1 MITANLIQETEA
13 RFAQRQPIRL
23 EHESKIRAG
32 AILEA
37 DAPERV
43 KARMQ
48 HLARQVIETEGVG
61 VGAPGPAATTV
72 AVLER
77 IIEKNDLMSVRYLEL
92 GLRAARTVGR
102 VHVRT
107 PEGGAFGTGFLV
119 SPRLLMTNNHVL
131 ENSGIAGASQVEFN
145 FQEGPDGKLLSSI
158 FVKLDP
164 AAFFVTDKALD
175 FSLVALTGDLRSIAR
190 FGWNGLSS
198 AEGKVIVGE
207 YVSIIQHPSGERKQL
222 AMRENQIVDVLDS
235 FLHYRTDTSPGSSG
249 SPVFNDQ
256 WEIVALHHSG
266 VPKKDAQGRLL
277 TKDGTVWTR
286 SMGEHRID
294 WIANEGVR
302 ISRILKHVQGLSL
315 SGGQAGLRKQ
325 MLDSD
330 KGLTGG
336 GSATEA
342 IGAGD
347 FETERSGSGWT
358 LPLQLTIGVG
368 ESTGA
373 MLSGTATPRIER
385 GAMPPT
391 DGANGH
397 AEQAAPADQEF
408 LVVPGPGEAGVAG
421 AMAPTQPAGVRVET
435 AMEWLTGQSGTA
447 ATMQEQLAGTGA
459 D

>member
-1 MITANLIQETEA
+1 M
-13 RFAQRQPIRL
+13 
-23 EHESKIRAG
+23 
-32 AILEA
+32 
-37 DAPERV
+37 
-43 KARMQ
+43 
-48 HLARQVIETEGVG
+48 
-61 VGAPGPAATTV
+61 
-72 AVLER
+72 
-77 IIEKNDLMSVRYLEL
+77 
-92 GLRAARTVGR
+92 
-102 VHVRT
+102 
-107 PEGGAFGTGFLV
+107 
-119 SPRLLMTNNHVL
+119 
-131 ENSGIAGASQVEFN
+131 
-145 FQEGPDGKLLSSI
+145 
-158 FVKLDP
+158 
-164 AAFFVTDKALD
+164 
-175 FSLVALTGDLRSIAR
+175 
-190 FGWNGLSS
+190 
-198 AEGKVIVGE
+198 
-207 YVSIIQHPSGERKQL
+207 
-222 AMRENQIVDVLDS
+222 LDS

-277 TKDGTVWTR
+277 TKDGTVWNR

-347 FETERSGSGWT
+347 FEAERSGSGWT

-373 MLSGTATPRIER
+373 MLSGTATPRIVLDAR
-385 GAMPPT
+385 APT
-391 DGANGH
+391 NGANGH
-397 AEQAAPADQEF
+397 AEQAAPADQEL
-408 LVVPGPGEAGVAG
+408 LVVPGPGEVGMAG
-421 AMAPTQPAGVRVET
+421 AMAPAQPAPVRVET
-435 AMEWLTGQSGTA
+435 AMEWLAGQFGA
-447 ATMQEQLAGTGA
+447 ATTMQQQFAGTGE

>member
-1 MITANLIQETEA
+1 M
-13 RFAQRQPIRL
+13 
-23 EHESKIRAG
+23 
-32 AILEA
+32 
-37 DAPERV
+37 
-43 KARMQ
+43 
-48 HLARQVIETEGVG
+48 
-61 VGAPGPAATTV
+61 
-72 AVLER
+72 LER
-77 IIEKNDLMSVRYLEL
+77 ILHKNDLMSVRYLEL

-107 PEGGAFGTGFLV
+107 PEGAQAGFGTGFLV

-131 ENSGIAGASQVEFN
+131 ENAGSAGASQVEFN

-164 AAFFVTDKALD
+164 AAFFITDKALD
-175 FSLVALTGDLRSIAR
+175 FSLVALKGDLRSIGR

-222 AMRENQIVDVLDS
+222 ALRENQIVDVLDS

-266 VPKKDAQGRLL
+266 VPKKDAQGRVL
-277 TKDGTVWTR
+277 TQDGTVWNR
-286 SMGEHRID
+286 SMGDHRIH

-315 SGGQAGLRKQ
+315 AGGQAGLRKQ

-330 KGLTGG
+330 KGLIGG

-347 FETERSGSGWT
+347 FEAERSSSGWT

-373 MLSGTATPRIER
+373 MLSGAATSPIEQ
-385 GAMPPT
+385 GAMAPT
-391 DGANGH
+391 NANGH
-397 AEQAAPADQEF
+397 AEQGAPADHES
-408 LVVPGPGEAGVAG
+408 LVVPGPGEVGMAG
-421 AMAPTQPAGVRVET
+421 AMAPARVET
-435 AMEWLTGQSGTA
+435 AMEWLAGQSGDA
-447 ATMQEQLAGTGA
+447 ATIQEQFAGTGA